1 VCRNLN
7 ELLITNTELNQ
18 VLEFNLGRMSRNLMA
33 GCENN
38 CGVGAGAGSAH
49 ERRILIVVLLINAAM
64 FAAEF
69 SAGLVAGSTA
79 LLADSLDMLA
89 DAIIY
94 AIGLFAL
101 GRARH
106 WRARAA
112 LTSGLFQL
120 VLGAGIA
127 IEAIVKLIVGGLPD
141 VATMGLFGV
150 LALVANTICFVLLAR
165 FRDGDINL
173 RATWICSRN
182 DMIGNVGVLI
192 AAGLVMWLDSGWPDI
207 IIGLFIAV
215 VVIRSALRITL
226 EARSE
231 LHDNLAKS

>member
-1 VCRNLN
+1 MP
-7 ELLITNTELNQ
+7 
-18 VLEFNLGRMSRNLMA
+18 EFNFRGNYRDIVS
-33 GCENN
+33 GCEDN
-38 CGVGAGAGSAH
+38 CGTGVGTGSVH
-49 ERRILIVVLLINAAM
+49 ERRILIIVLIINAVM
-64 FAAEF
+64 FSAEF

-101 GRARH
+101 GRASH

-112 LTSGLFQL
+112 LTSGLFQM

-127 IEAIVKLIVGGLPD
+127 IEALVKIFVDGLPD

-150 LALVANTICFVLLAR
+150 LALLANTVCFVLLSR

-182 DMIGNVGVLI
+182 DMLGNVGVLI
-192 AAGLVMWLDSGWPDI
+192 AAGLVMWLESGWPDI
-207 IIGLFIAV
+207 IIGLMIAL

-226 EARSE
+226 EARTE
-231 LHDNLAKS
+231 LHGAY

>member
-1 VCRNLN
+1 
-7 ELLITNTELNQ
+7 
-18 VLEFNLGRMSRNLMA
+18 MA
-33 GCENN
+33 GCDDG
-38 CGVGAGAGSAH
+38 CGAGLDKATAS
-49 ERRILIVVLLINAAM
+49 ERRILIIVLIINAAM

-69 SAGLVAGSTA
+69 YAGLVAGSTD

-101 GRARH
+101 GRAAH

-112 LTSGLFQL
+112 LTSGMFQL

-127 IEAIVKLIVGGLPD
+127 IEAIVKIFVNSLPD

-150 LALVANTICFVLLAR
+150 LALAANTICFVLLAR

-182 DMIGNVGVLI
+182 EMIGNVGVLI
-192 AAGLVMWLDSGWPDI
+192 AAGLVLWLGSGWPDI
-207 IIGLFIAV
+207 IIGLLIAG
-215 VVIRSALRITL
+215 VVIRSAFSIAV
-226 EARSE
+226 EAGNE
-231 LHDNLAKS
+231 LNAN

>member
-1 VCRNLN
+1 
-7 ELLITNTELNQ
+7 
-18 VLEFNLGRMSRNLMA
+18 
-33 GCENN
+33 
-38 CGVGAGAGSAH
+38 
-49 ERRILIVVLLINAAM
+49 M

-120 VLGAGIA
+120 VLGVGIA
-127 IEAIVKLIVGGLPD
+127 IEAVIKLFIDGLPD
-141 VATMGLFGV
+141 TFTMGLFGV
-150 LALVANTICFVLLAR
+150 LALIANTICFVLLTR

-207 IIGLFIAV
+207 VIGLIIAGL
-215 VVIRSALRITL
+215 VIHSAQKIGF
-226 EARSE
+226 EAYSQLKE
-231 LHDNLAKS
+231 NS

>member
-1 VCRNLN
+1 
-7 ELLITNTELNQ
+7 
-18 VLEFNLGRMSRNLMA
+18 MS
-33 GCENN
+33 GCDDQ
-38 CGVGAGAGSAH
+38 CGVGAGAASAH
-49 ERRILIVVLLINAAM
+49 ERRILITVLVINAGM
-64 FAAEF
+64 FATEF

-101 GRARH
+101 GRAAH

-112 LTSGLFQL
+112 LTSGMFQL
-120 VLGAGIA
+120 ALGAGIA
-127 IEAIVKLIVGGLPD
+127 IEAIVKIFAHGLPD

-150 LALVANTICFVLLAR
+150 LALVANTICFVLLTR

-192 AAGLVMWLDSGWPDI
+192 AAGLVLWLESGWPDI
-207 IIGLFIAV
+207 IIGLLIAG

-226 EARSE
+226 EAKSE
-231 LHDNLAKS
+231 LHDHLTKS

>member
-1 VCRNLN
+1 
-7 ELLITNTELNQ
+7 
-18 VLEFNLGRMSRNLMA
+18 MA
-33 GCENN
+33 ACNDS
-38 CGVGAGAGSAH
+38 CGMGSGSGSAQ
-49 ERRILIVVLLINAAM
+49 ERRILIIVLLINATM
-64 FAAEF
+64 FALEF
-69 SAGLVAGSTA
+69 SAGLAANSTA

-101 GRARH
+101 GRASH

-112 LTSGLFQL
+112 LTSGLFQMA
-120 VLGAGIA
+120 LGAGIA
-127 IEAIVKLIVGGLPD
+127 IEAIVKIFVDVLPD

-150 LALVANTICFVLLAR
+150 LALLANTVCFVLLSR

-182 DMIGNVGVLI
+182 DVIGNVGVLI
-192 AAGLVMWLDSGWPDI
+192 AAGLVMWLESGWPDI
-207 IIGLFIAV
+207 IIGLMIAL

-226 EARSE
+226 EARTE
-231 LHDNLAKS
+231 LHGRLTKT

>member
-1 VCRNLN
+1 
-7 ELLITNTELNQ
+7 
-18 VLEFNLGRMSRNLMA
+18 MA
-33 GCENN
+33 GCGDS
-38 CGVGAGAGSAH
+38 CGSSLDKVKAS
-49 ERRILIVVLLINAAM
+49 ERRVLIVVLVINATM
-64 FAAEF
+64 FAIEF

-94 AIGLFAL
+94 SIGLFAL
-101 GRARH
+101 GRASH

-120 VLGAGIA
+120 ALGAGIA
-127 IEAIVKLIVGGLPD
+127 IEAIVKIFVDGLPD

-150 LALVANTICFVLLAR
+150 LALLANTVCFVLLSR

-192 AAGLVMWLDSGWPDI
+192 AAGLVLWLESGWPDI
-207 IIGLFIAV
+207 IIGLMIALI
-215 VVIRSALRITL
+215 VIRSALRISM
-226 EARSE
+226 EARSV
-231 LHDNLAKS
+231 LKSS